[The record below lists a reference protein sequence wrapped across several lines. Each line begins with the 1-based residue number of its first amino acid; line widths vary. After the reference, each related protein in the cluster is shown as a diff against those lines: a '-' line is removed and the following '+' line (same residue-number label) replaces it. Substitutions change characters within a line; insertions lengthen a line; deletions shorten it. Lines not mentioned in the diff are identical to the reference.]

1 MGDLSQGTALRL
13 CAQCVRLSKDCI
25 GKPTR
30 PLHAS
35 TEKLRK
41 YVRRVYADVFA
52 AHGEAAIT
60 ERAAALPAP
69 RLQVIARLVHAEGLR
84 EPVDTYVS
92 AWIEPADKVTSS
104 LRSKSSAPRWDNEI
118 VLDVPDWRHS
128 VLNVQLWQR
137 TRGWRRHQ
145 LLGRISQPLAELPC
159 MALDRW
165 EPLAAGG
172 TLHLRLELSAVES
185 SEDRQSAVR
194 DHATLCQLFLA
205 DSVARAGDRAQ
216 QWRRWEDCLGDE
228 PLTLLRQHALQQG
241 ISAVEELGCRLK
253 AATAARA
260 EHGRLNYRVLE
271 ALLQEL
277 RLAGGPPPP
286 DPALTGVE
294 VQARALLARLHD
306 AFCLKDRR
314 DAHDLLGVLSSC
326 SLVETLSKRP
336 VTDLAREEIR
346 RSTRNWHLQVAV
358 QGLSGAESLV
368 ADLGR
373 VLLLLGHFHRA
384 ADVVFSKAWN
394 ESYTQITAPEIDNLL
409 DSHIRPRIVALSN
422 LVQTAKKNDR
432 GKLVHR
438 SLEAFQ
444 LLRAFIS
451 AVCDQ
456 LPSQRPRLAMESYLE
471 WFGATVVIEWFESAQ
486 KPLLAAIPAA
496 VDADILVPQAG
507 KSSSSAR
514 FVADAIEHRLV
525 RLWICLDWPQPQVAR
540 RFALLVAAC
549 AVHFAQ
555 CTERR
560 TRRQKF
566 YQCPTGVSKRLCV
579 AISNIGALVPSLASA
594 QRSILLSFY
603 NQSDDTVVEL
613 CAPLKDAA
621 ATLGSCALKLEEA
634 LLVRAHPELRRLLA
648 ASMRCTEATAQERAL
663 LALASH
669 LNACLSTL
677 HLNLEAAA
685 FGNALLRLW
694 QGLLLSV
701 QHLHGR
707 TSHLQGQIFCLA
719 AAGGTPPYAEDS
731 AGGWS
736 WLSCPPRG
744 LRPLPRAGMPT
755 SKRTLNSGA
764 GFRH

>member
-13 CAQCVRLSKDCI
+13 CAQCLRLSRDCV
-25 GKPTR
+25 GKPKR

-35 TEKLRK
+35 AEKLRK

-52 AHGEAAIT
+52 AHGEAVIN
-60 ERAAALPAP
+60 ERAEALPAP
-69 RLQVIARLVHAEGLR
+69 RLQIVARLVQAEGLR
-84 EPVDTYVS
+84 QPVDTYVC
-92 AWIEPADKVTSS
+92 AWIEPSRKVTSS
-104 LRSKSSAPRWDNEI
+104 VRSKSSSPRWDNEL
-118 VLDVPDWRHS
+118 VLDVSDWRQS
-128 VLNVQLWQR
+128 VLSVQLWQR

-145 LLGRISQPLAELPC
+145 LLGRISQPLADLPC

-172 TLHLRLELSAVES
+172 RLHLRLELSAVES
-185 SEDRQSAVR
+185 SEDRQGAVR
-194 DHATLCQLFLA
+194 DHASLCQLFLA
-205 DSVARAGDRAQ
+205 DSVARAGDRALH
-216 QWRRWEDCLGDE
+216 WRRWEDCLGDE

-241 ISAVEELGCRLK
+241 ICAVDELSCRLK

-260 EHGRLNYRVLE
+260 EHGRLSYRVLE

-286 DPALTGVE
+286 DPALTAVE

-306 AFCLKDRR
+306 AFCLKDSR

-326 SLVETLSKRP
+326 SLVEALSKRP

-346 RSTRNWHLQVAV
+346 RSARHWHLQVAV
-358 QGLSGAESLV
+358 LGLAGADSLV
-368 ADLGR
+368 ADLSR

-409 DSHIRPRIVALSN
+409 DSHLRPRIVAFSN
-422 LVQTAKKNDR
+422 LVQSAKKNER
-432 GKLVHR
+432 EQLVHR

-496 VDADILVPQAG
+496 VEADSLVPQGGKAG
-507 KSSSSAR
+507 SSALY
-514 FVADAIEHRLV
+514 VADAIDQRLV
-525 RLWICLDWPQPQVAR
+525 RLWTCLNWPQPQVAR
-540 RFALLVAAC
+540 HFSMLVAAS
-549 AVHFAQ
+549 AVQFAQ
-555 CTERR
+555 NTERR

-566 YQCPTGVSKRLCV
+566 YQGPSGVSKRLCV
-579 AISNIGALVPSLASA
+579 AISNVGALVPTLASA
-594 QRSILLSFY
+594 QRSILRSFH
-603 NQSDDTVVEL
+603 NQSDECVVDL
-613 CAPLKDAA
+613 CAPLKNAA
-621 ATLGSCALKLEEA
+621 DTLGSCALKLEEA
-634 LLVRAHPELRRLLA
+634 LLVRAQPELRRLLA

-663 LALASH
+663 LALATH

-694 QGLLLSV
+694 QGLLISV
-701 QHLHGR
+701 QRLHGR
-707 TSHLQGQIFCLA
+707 PRLCRGKFCASPLLEALRRMRKIVLA
-719 AAGGTPPYAEDS
+719 D
-731 AGGWS
+731 
-736 WLSCPPRG
+736 
-744 LRPLPRAGMPT
+744 
-755 SKRTLNSGA
+755 GA
-764 GFRH
+764 GLSAHHVDCALYRELECQLQNEL